1 MSYWR
6 NMKKSIYCAICL
18 CSVAFGD
25 SYALGHGYK
34 FNDALN
40 VGAYF
45 SIDYAKGDSVNRLR
59 VDDLAVLAYGNFLSN
74 FSYLAEF
81 EAAPFYVQDYKNDT
95 SESNPQPHYERL
107 YLHYTYSDA
116 LNLRLGKF
124 ITPIGYWNL
133 EPINVLRDTSS
144 NPLYSSEMFPKF
156 VSGADVSGFI
166 DQNNHLKYHIFLQA
180 TDDLDPDYINI
191 RNNFFTGIVLN
202 YSLSYETDIGAS
214 LDYYQTNDN
223 RDVAMAQVNAKY
235 DGYPFSVQTEWAYD
249 AIANN
254 SDNTNTYQIGG
265 YLQGMY
271 NFTMEHAVV
280 GRYEYFK
287 DTQTHVELA
296 EDNIGI
302 IGYSYRPW
310 YAVSLK
316 GEYQFHSQ
324 SELNKAFISFSV
336 LF

>member
-1 MSYWR
+1 MNYWW
-6 NMKKSIYCAICL
+6 NMKKSIYFAICL
-18 CSVAFGD
+18 GSVVFGD

-45 SIDYAKGDSVNRLR
+45 SVDYAKGDSIDRLR

-74 FSYLAEF
+74 LSYLVEF

-107 YLHYTYSDA
+107 YLNYTYSDA
-116 LNLRLGKF
+116 INLRLGKL

-144 NPLYSSEMFPKF
+144 NPLYSEAMFPKF
-156 VSGADVSGFI
+156 VSGADLSGFI
-166 DQNNHLKYHIFLQA
+166 DQNNRLTYHVFLQA

-191 RNNFFTGIVLN
+191 RNDFFTGLALN
-202 YSLSYETDIGAS
+202 YNINYETDIGAS
-214 LDYYQTNDN
+214 VDYYKTKDN
-223 RDVAMAQVNAKY
+223 RDVAMAQINAKY
-235 DGYPFSVQTEWAYD
+235 DGYPFSMQTEWAYNNIQNKNDDSD
-249 AIANN
+249 A
-254 SDNTNTYQIGG
+254 YQFGG

-271 NFTMEHAVV
+271 NFTMEHALV

-287 DTQTHVELA
+287 DTQLHAELA

-316 GEYQFHSQ
+316 GEYQIHSQ
-324 SELNKAFISFSV
+324 SQRNRAFISFSV